1 MLSLPH
7 PDFRTHTMRKDMEA
21 KRQIGRSILWL
32 CIIFLL
38 PSCRLEEDE
47 VQYNFI
53 IHNATETPISIGLSS
68 WGAYHVYIDGMYDSR
83 HKFSECETISPHN
96 DMQFSQIVG
105 GNPNP
110 SEIPSS
116 VVPAWEYITAM
127 KCGGVSIPRSFFTDR
142 ANWETSVAFQIN
154 GTFSE
159 TVFVITP
166 ELLEKFR

>member
-68 WGAYHVYIDGMYDSR
+68 WGAYHVYIDGTYDSR
-83 HKFSECETISPHN
+83 HKFSECETISPH
-96 DMQFSQIVG
+96 
-105 GNPNP
+105 
-110 SEIPSS
+110 
-116 VVPAWEYITAM
+116 M

>member
-1 MLSLPH
+1 
-7 PDFRTHTMRKDMEA
+7 METK
-21 KRQIGRSILWL
+21 KRIGWSIL
-32 CIIFLL
+32 CACMIFLL
-38 PSCRLEEDE
+38 SSCRMEEDE

-53 IHNATETPISIGLSS
+53 IHNATETPITIELSS

-83 HKFSECETISPHN
+83 HKFSESETISPN
-96 DMQFSQIVG
+96 NNMQFSQIVG

-110 SEIPSS
+110 SEIL
-116 VVPAWEYITAM
+116 

-159 TVFVITP
+159 IVFVITP
-166 ELLEKFR
+166 ELLEEFR

>member
-110 SEIPSS
+110 SEI
-116 VVPAWEYITAM
+116 
-127 KCGGVSIPRSFFTDR
+127 
-142 ANWETSVAFQIN
+142 
-154 GTFSE
+154 
-159 TVFVITP
+159 
-166 ELLEKFR
+166 